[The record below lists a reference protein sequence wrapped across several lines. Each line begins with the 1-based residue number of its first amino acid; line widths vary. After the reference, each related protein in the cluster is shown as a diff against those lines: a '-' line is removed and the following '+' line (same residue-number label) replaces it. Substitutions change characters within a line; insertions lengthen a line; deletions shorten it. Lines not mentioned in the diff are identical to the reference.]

1 MVTELSYLRDGTL
14 EVSNQSVNYAL
25 DGRRRAVRSDVR
37 VLPGHGADWGL
48 VMMVSVQGETE
59 HVRARQLL
67 VNSERYARSLF
78 TLSPV
83 SLWVKDF
90 SGVKRL
96 MDEARAGGSQYFRVF
111 LSVHHEFVTRCIGQ
125 IRALD
130 VNQHT
135 LEMFGSTSKD
145 DLLGQLGQLFRDE
158 IMASFAE
165 QRVDLWQRKL
175 SQTSEVVNYSLKG
188 GVDQH
193 SHAVCGDARP

>member
-1 MVTELSYLRDGTL
+1 
-14 EVSNQSVNYAL
+14 
-25 DGRRRAVRSDVR
+25 
-37 VLPGHGADWGL
+37 LPGHGADWGL

-67 VNSERYARSLF
+67 VDSERYARSLF

-135 LEMFGSTSKD
+135 LDVAS
-145 DLLGQLGQLFRDE
+145 RV
-158 IMASFAE
+158 IMSLSAAGPYSELAS
-165 QRVDLWQRKL
+165 
-175 SQTSEVVNYSLKG
+175 
-188 GVDQH
+188 
-193 SHAVCGDARP
+193 